1 MHHVRR
7 RLSPSFMVA
16 IVALFVALAGTA
28 AAAVIIKSPDE
39 LGDNV
44 VTGRAIA
51 SNAIASSDV
60 LQESLLDNDLADPQ
74 LKIRVLGT
82 SSVPTVLPGS
92 DGKVQRVS
100 VGTYR
105 VTFDD
110 FALNANGKTSDDT
123 LLNND
128 CAFTATSR
136 NKQAIMS
143 VEGPAA
149 VSPNTVFVDA
159 RYPDS
164 NGVMKPVDT
173 QFDAFASC

>member
-1 MHHVRR
+1 M
-7 RLSPSFMVA
+7 
-16 IVALFVALAGTA
+16 
-28 AAAVIIKSPDE
+28 
-39 LGDNV
+39 
-44 VTGRAIA
+44 
-51 SNAIASSDV
+51 
-60 LQESLLDNDLADPQ
+60 
-74 LKIRVLGT
+74 
-82 SSVPTVLPGS
+82 
-92 DGKVQRVS
+92 
-100 VGTYR
+100 
-105 VTFDD
+105 TFDD

-164 NGVMKPVDT
+164 NGEMKPVDT